1 MAGCSKQDVEDI
13 MYNNGAELFHP
24 KSVKAASPWPLL
36 GLSLAAHCPVQT
48 RLPTAAT
55 SFLSAKVRRVQRSPP
70 GRTRLHQTVVQNPV
84 TVSGIGSRMF

>member
-36 GLSLAAHCPVQT
+36 GLSLASPWPLLG
-48 RLPTAAT
+48 RSLPRPNTP
-55 SFLSAKVRRVQRSPP
+55 S
-70 GRTRLHQTVVQNPV
+70 H
-84 TVSGIGSRMF
+84 